1 MTGIGSSLISPF
13 LSLYVD
19 TLGDFTKKE
28 LSFQS
33 GLIFASTFITM
44 AIVSPLWGKLAD
56 QKGRKP
62 MLLRAS
68 LGMAIMIFSMGFVTK
83 AWQLL
88 ILRLLLGAFSGYT
101 SNSVALMAIITPK
114 EHSGRV
120 LGTLSTGTVAGTL
133 LGPLFGGVVVA

>member
-1 MTGIGSSLISPF
+1 MTILTKLKNYFATGELWQRNLLILWFGSFMTGIGSSLISPF

-62 MLLRAS
+62 MLRRAS
-68 LGMAIMIFSMGFVTK
+68 FGMAIMIFFIGYVTK
-83 AWQLL
+83 AWQ
-88 ILRLLLGAFSGYT
+88 
-101 SNSVALMAIITPK
+101 
-114 EHSGRV
+114 
-120 LGTLSTGTVAGTL
+120 
-133 LGPLFGGVVVA
+133 